1 MGATTLE
8 QELRRLLKVEFGQ
21 TTPDGLF
28 SLEMSSCLGVC
39 GVAPAMMVNDEV
51 YGNLTPGRIQ
61 EILAE
66 KGRGA

>member
-1 MGATTLE
+1 
-8 QELRRLLKVEFGQ
+8 
-21 TTPDGLF
+21 
-28 SLEMSSCLGVC
+28 
-39 GVAPAMMVNDEV
+39 VAPAMMVNEEV